1 MAKLINNLIFQNR
14 IFGSGKNYCKVK
26 DEQMREQLILLDTN
40 NNRFNN
46 YVDQNNNNNNTNNNV
61 NKYDYPLLFYIKGRY
76 QVLEN
81 KIMRVLNNKANKTPP
96 VWLMRQAGRYLPE
109 FREIRSKNQDFIKL
123 CLSENLASEI
133 TLQPIERFNFDAAII
148 FSDIL
153 MLPYGLNQKV
163 EFEKNFGP
171 KLGNLNLDDLK
182 NIDEVDFSFK
192 LNSVYR
198 AINITSNKINRDEKD
213 LIGFVGAPWTI
224 LVYMIN
230 KISPKKK
237 LKEDFFKDEFLIN
250 RLLSIIDKFLKIHI
264 KNQVEA
270 GATIIQIFDSWA
282 GLLENN
288 IPEYIYIP
296 TLSLVEYTKSLGVPV
311 ICFPRGIKDYKNFC
325 DIVKPSAVSI
335 DYDIDPKDIAK
346 NIDIP
351 IQGGLD
357 PKILLQDEDT
367 LEKETKK
374 YLNIFKDHPY
384 IFNLGHGIQP
394 QTKIEMV
401 EKLVKIVRSFN

>member
-1 MAKLINNLIFQNR
+1 MTPIQKCIVGKESNLNPI
-14 IFGSGKNYCKVK
+14 
-26 DEQMREQLILLDTN
+26 
-40 NNRFNN
+40 
-46 YVDQNNNNNNTNNNV
+46 
-61 NKYDYPLLFYIKGRY
+61 
-76 QVLEN
+76 
-81 KIMRVLNNKANKTPP
+81 
-96 VWLMRQAGRYLPE
+96 WLMRQAGRYLPE

-133 TLQPIERFNFDAAII
+133 TLQPIERYDFDAAII

-171 KLGNLNLDDLK
+171 KLGNLNLEDLK

-192 LNSVYR
+192 LNSVYK

-237 LKEDFFKDEFLIN
+237 LKVDFFKDEFLIN

-282 GLLENN
+282 GLLEKN

-325 DIVKPSAVSI
+325 DIVKPSAVNI
-335 DYDIDPKDIAK
+335 DYDIDPKDIVK

-401 EKLVKIVRSFN
+401 EKLVKTVRSFN

>member
-1 MAKLINNLIFQNR
+1 MTPIQKCIVEKKSNLNPI
-14 IFGSGKNYCKVK
+14 
-26 DEQMREQLILLDTN
+26 
-40 NNRFNN
+40 
-46 YVDQNNNNNNTNNNV
+46 
-61 NKYDYPLLFYIKGRY
+61 
-76 QVLEN
+76 
-81 KIMRVLNNKANKTPP
+81 
-96 VWLMRQAGRYLPE
+96 WLMRQAGRYLPE

-192 LNSVYR
+192 LNSVYK

-250 RLLSIIDKFLKIHI
+250 RLLSIIDRFLKIHI

-325 DIVKPSAVSI
+325 DIVKPSAVNI
-335 DYDIDPKDIAK
+335 DYDIDPKDIVK

-357 PKILLQDEDT
+357 PKILLQDEDA

-401 EKLVKIVRSFN
+401 EKLVKTVRSFN

>member
-1 MAKLINNLIFQNR
+1 MTPIQRCIVGKESNLNPI
-14 IFGSGKNYCKVK
+14 
-26 DEQMREQLILLDTN
+26 
-40 NNRFNN
+40 
-46 YVDQNNNNNNTNNNV
+46 
-61 NKYDYPLLFYIKGRY
+61 
-76 QVLEN
+76 
-81 KIMRVLNNKANKTPP
+81 
-96 VWLMRQAGRYLPE
+96 WLMRQAGRYLPE

-192 LNSVYR
+192 LNSVYK

-325 DIVKPSAVSI
+325 DIVKPSAVNI
-335 DYDIDPKDIAK
+335 DYDIDPKDIVK

-357 PKILLQDEDT
+357 PKILLQDEDA

-384 IFNLGHGIQP
+384 IFNLGHGVLP
-394 QTKIEMV
+394 ETDPNMMDY
-401 EKLVKIVRSFN
+401 LVKMVKNY